1 MLRNTLLQK
10 VVALF
15 PAQSLLH
22 LCQILELI
30 PSFWF
35 LHLALRVSYQMQ
47 SCSFALFLF
56 MTLIWM
62 LAEHTENQ
70 IKLDR
75 VRWLTKP
82 IPKGVIHELFIEC
95 HSTETRIN
103 DLYDSSFGKMNLPDF
118 SDKLHVG
125 SVCVIVFS
133 FPWFIHRITQVTT
146 VC

>member
-1 MLRNTLLQK
+1 
-10 VVALF
+10 
-15 PAQSLLH
+15 
-22 LCQILELI
+22 
-30 PSFWF
+30 
-35 LHLALRVSYQMQ
+35 
-47 SCSFALFLF
+47 

-62 LAEHTENQ
+62 FAEHTENQ

-95 HSTETRIN
+95 HSTETHIN

-125 SVCVIVFS
+125 SVCVIVFFF
-133 FPWFIHRITQVTT
+133 FPWLIHRTTQVTT

>member
-1 MLRNTLLQK
+1 ML
-10 VVALF
+10 
-15 PAQSLLH
+15 
-22 LCQILELI
+22 
-30 PSFWF
+30 
-35 LHLALRVSYQMQ
+35 
-47 SCSFALFLF
+47 LFLF

-62 LAEHTENQ
+62 FAEHTENQ

-95 HSTETRIN
+95 HSTETHIN

-125 SVCVIVFS
+125 SVCVIVFFF
-133 FPWFIHRITQVTT
+133 FPWLIHRTTQVTT